1 MKQVFVDRILLSGTQ
16 REKDEYLRLCDWKDA
31 GTFFGAKSDVMCNR
45 ASPFHPM
52 RSLQYLKVHSS
63 NWRNRHETTEWWQ
76 WLETFRPDAGLEKH
90 RYLID
95 PMANVWDCR
104 SKTYIK
110 PRLDPD
116 KDERYRYFEVWLD
129 RPEPE
134 PGKIVPQD
142 VVTRGRLIAYR
153 YPHLAWRDYLGLRY
167 RHSLRQSLALP
178 ESIKLNIV
186 GLDADGN
193 KVRTG
198 MYSRQWNNVTRRFDN
213 GKVAKRDMGHNQH
226 VRGLRPLEVDHKDRD
241 KFNDLPSNIRW
252 VDRQMNLQNRN
263 VKKVHKHSSQTL
275 HSMLFWDD
283 YPRKSGEKMHKG

>member
-76 WLETFRPDAGLEKH
+76 WLETFRPDAGLEPH

-134 PGKIVPQD
+134 PGKIVTPD

-167 RHSLRQSLALP
+167 RHSLRQSLSVPDKILRDV
-178 ESIKLNIV
+178 V
-186 GLDADGN
+186 GYDADDN
-193 KVRTG
+193 KVKTG

-252 VDRQMNLQNRN
+252 ADRQMNLQNRN

-283 YPRKSGEKMHKG
+283 YPRKSDEKVYKG

>member
-16 REKDEYLRLCDWKDA
+16 REKDEYLRLCAWKDCR
-31 GTFFGAKSDVMCNR
+31 TFFGAKSEVMRGR

-63 NWRNRHETTEWWQ
+63 NWRNRYETTEWWQ
-76 WLETFRPDAGLEKH
+76 WLETFRPDAGLEPH

-104 SKTYIK
+104 RKTYIK
-110 PRLDPD
+110 PLLDPA
-116 KDERYRYFEVWLD
+116 KDERYRYLEFWLD

-134 PGKIVPQD
+134 PGKIVTPD

-153 YPHLAWRDYLGLRY
+153 YPHLAWCDYFGLRY
-167 RHSLRQSLALP
+167 RHSLRQSLSVPGEILRDV
-178 ESIKLNIV
+178 V
-186 GLDADGN
+186 GYDADDN
-193 KVRTG
+193 KVNTG

-252 VDRQMNLQNRN
+252 ADRQMNLQNRN
-263 VKKVHKHSSQTL
+263 MNKVHKNAQKVHRHSHQAS
-275 HSMLFWDD
+275 HST
-283 YPRKSGEKMHKG
+283 P